1 MELITVDPKE
11 YGLTQDKAQELT
23 KDLSTIRAERDIL
36 EKQYNEIIKKDI
48 EDDKTQEEA
57 RELRLRIRDNRTKG
71 INVWHKENKAFYL
84 AASNF
89 IDATKRKELVSNE
102 RMEARLKDIEDVW
115 VNLEKQRI
123 QELKEKRE
131 AEIEPYIE
139 EGDLEGMNLGEMSD
153 DIWESVFE
161 ARKNSFEKKQLE
173 AKREEEERV
182 ERERKQKLHN
192 ERKDSLIPVWNFLK
206 SVPEDLS
213 ELTEK
218 AFDSLLKE
226 GKEGKAKDDAEKE
239 KLRQKAQKVQ
249 ERNNKMRELWSYTDL
264 DSVEDLT
271 DKEFDVVVNEAKK
284 AKSKKDEELRLQ
296 KEAEEKANN
305 RIRTLMPY
313 WNFLNIE
320 EETVKDISDKE
331 FEELLK
337 NGKALKQKDDER
349 KAREVEEAKRK
360 EKARKSL
367 EASSDKVKLITFT
380 ESLLELE
387 IPKVKDEKAVKVAT
401 DIKKLLN
408 KIDNYVKEK
417 L

>member
-1 MELITVDPKE
+1 MELITVDPKDYNLPE
-11 YGLTQDKAQELT
+11 TEANRLTENLGTFLAK
-23 KDLSTIRAERDIL
+23 RDTYQ
-36 EKQYNEIIKKDI
+36 KQYKEIIKK
-48 EDDKTQEEA
+48 ELDDEIIEEA
-57 RELRLRIRDNRTKG
+57 RDLRLNLVKVRTQG
-71 INVWHKENKAFYL
+71 INKWHKNAKAYFK
-84 AASNF
+84 AGGDF
-89 IDATKRKELVSNE
+89 VDAIKREHIAINEEMEVTLKE
-102 RMEARLKDIEDVW
+102 IEDYYE
-115 VNLEKQRI
+115 NLEKQRI

-401 DIKKLLN
+401 GVKKLLN
-408 KIDNYVKEK
+408 KIDNYAKEK